1 MKHLAFMKPTS
12 LNTSR
17 ILVKRKEKKI
27 TEKKIIPHLKFP
39 FGIYKIYRK
48 YSSENKHVQKI

>member
-1 MKHLAFMKPTS
+1 MAFMKPTS

-48 YSSENKHVQKI
+48 YSLENKHVQKI